1 MQKIEFIIIKNIIIT
16 IQMNRLYI
24 ETEIGLELPSLFEK
38 YEPIVQDNL
47 IKYLKQLD
55 TIERQA
61 YTIGKS
67 HLGSSFNVLKSNGYN
82 DWLKNNN

>member
-1 MQKIEFIIIKNIIIT
+1 
-16 IQMNRLYI
+16 MNRLSI

-55 TIERQA
+55 AIERQA
-61 YTIGKS
+61 YIIGKS

-82 DWLKNNN
+82 DWLKNNNK